1 MKALETGEMK
11 SLELRDRETLEHWA
25 SMRMEKGDLRA
36 YQTKNNAYSLDGLP
50 GLRVAIRD
58 SGRSVWWAR
67 MTAWLRRTGAQKEGL
82 AVGLLMGWLMLLLAQ
97 TLAS

>member
-1 MKALETGEMK
+1 MK
-11 SLELRDRETLEHWA
+11 SLELRDRETMGHWA

-58 SGRSVWWAR
+58 SGRSVGWAR
-67 MTAWLRRTGAQKEGL
+67 MTAWLRRTGAQREGL
-82 AVGLLMGWLMLLLAQ
+82 AVGLVMGWLMLLLAQ
-97 TLAS
+97 TLLAS